1 MEIEEN
7 RKILYSIEKRSSRE
21 VTTAMPNFTK
31 MAIKATFLRL
41 LDEKPLS
48 QITVK
53 EIVEEC
59 GVNRNSFYYH
69 FQDIPALVEEI
80 LTEAADQIIAAY
92 PAIDSLEGCLNAA
105 VEFAMKN
112 RRGVLH
118 IYHSVNRDIFE
129 QYLWK
134 IAHHVV
140 AAYAGSLF
148 AEKPLQESDRQV
160 IVRFYEGECFGM
172 VMRWMSE
179 GMKDGIQEDIRRLC
193 ELRKGMVEEMIR
205 RCLERRP

>member
-1 MEIEEN
+1 
-7 RKILYSIEKRSSRE
+7 
-21 VTTAMPNFTK
+21 MPNFTK

-140 AAYAGSLF
+140 KAYADSLF
-148 AEKPLQESDRQV
+148 AEKPLKESDREV

-172 VMRWMSE
+172 VMKWMSE
-179 GMKDGIQEDIRRLC
+179 GMKDGIQEAISRLC
-193 ELRKGMVEEMIR
+193 ELRRGMVEEMIR
-205 RCLERRP
+205 RCLEGQP